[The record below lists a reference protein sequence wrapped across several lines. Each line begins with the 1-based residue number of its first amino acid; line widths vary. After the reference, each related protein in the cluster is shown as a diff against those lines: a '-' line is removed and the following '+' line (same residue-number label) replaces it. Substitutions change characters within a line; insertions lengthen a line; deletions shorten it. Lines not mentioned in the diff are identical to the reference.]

1 VGQSYAGHATLAAMS
16 DVERI
21 AAARRA
27 YADLAPRILAGEPWP
42 LADDY
47 GTGPEASWGP
57 REVLAHVEE
66 MLPFWLGEMERV
78 IDGDGSASVP
88 FGRIADDPVRIGIIE
103 RDRSLPLRVL
113 FGRIDAGLAAWA
125 TRIPTLTDTESAR
138 IGVHPR
144 LGEMP
149 APAILDRFVT
159 GHAEDHI
166 AQLND
171 ILAARG

>member
-1 VGQSYAGHATLAAMS
+1 MWNASRRRDRLTPTW
-16 DVERI
+16 
-21 AAARRA
+21 RRA
-27 YADLAPRILAGEPWP
+27 SWPASRGP
-42 LADDY
+42 LAHDY
-47 GTGPEASWGP
+47 GTGPEASWVHARSSPTSRRCSPSGWA
-57 REVLAHVEE
+57 R
-66 MLPFWLGEMERV
+66 WSV

-125 TRIPTLTDTESAR
+125 TRIPTLTDAESAR
-138 IGVHPR
+138 MVHPR
-144 LGEMP
+144 LGGMP
-149 APAILDRFVT
+149 APAMLDRFVT